1 MPPTGRYALFFTPVP
16 GSALQMFGER
26 WLERGPEDAAALLGR
41 AFPPEDLA
49 RLTASPRRY
58 GFHATLKAPFE
69 LATDAT
75 PVALEDALTAF
86 AAEATAIQG
95 PPLQLSALG
104 PFAAFRPAQAW
115 PDIDR
120 LAALA
125 VEHFD
130 RFRAPLTPADRARRE
145 AAGLTESQAAL
156 LERWG
161 YPYVFDEYRFHMTL
175 SDSLAPQDQARLME
189 ILAPVV
195 APLCCAPLSVDA
207 VTLVH
212 QPDRSSRF
220 APVLRVPLRGGGQ
233 INLRSNGII

>member
-1 MPPTGRYALFFTPVP
+1 MPFSGRYALFFTPVP
-16 GSALQMFGER
+16 GSPLQMFGER
-26 WLERGPEDAAALLGR
+26 WLERAPEDAADLLGR
-41 AFPPEDLA
+41 TFPPEEVA

-75 PVALEDALTAF
+75 PVALEDALRAF
-86 AAEATAIQG
+86 AAEALAVQG

-104 PFAAFRPAQAW
+104 PFAAFRPAQLW

-120 LAALA
+120 LAALTVA
-125 VEHFD
+125 YFD
-130 RFRAPLTPADRARRE
+130 HFRAPLTPADRARRE
-145 AAGLTESQAAL
+145 AAGLTDGQAAL

-175 SDSLAPQDQARLME
+175 SDSLPPRDQARLME
-189 ILAPVV
+189 TLAPVV
-195 APLCCAPLSVDA
+195 APLCCEPLWVDA

-220 APVLRVPLRGGGQ
+220 APVFRVPLRGGG
-233 INLRSNGII
+233 